1 MDRFIRRQTHF
12 GPKDAMLVA
21 VQFIGTNMEAEKIIL
36 LQELFASKVR
46 ILSKLL
52 QKQLKNYISILSPNY
67 TVFQSHLQLGC
78 DDGIGYATG
87 PSGIAGVVPGLNY
100 NCTHANAGFCSEPW
114 FNSICRGSC
123 GLCGSMYS
131 CLL

>member
-1 MDRFIRRQTHF
+1 
-12 GPKDAMLVA
+12 MLVA

-67 TVFQSHLQLGC
+67 TVF
-78 DDGIGYATG
+78 
-87 PSGIAGVVPGLNY
+87 
-100 NCTHANAGFCSEPW
+100 
-114 FNSICRGSC
+114 
-123 GLCGSMYS
+123 
-131 CLL
+131 

>member
-1 MDRFIRRQTHF
+1 
-12 GPKDAMLVA
+12 MLGV
-21 VQFIGTNMEAEKIIL
+21 VLCFGTNMVLDEKIRW
-36 LQELFASKVR
+36 QDKYVTSKVR
-46 ILSKLL
+46 IFANIQQKLS
-52 QKQLKNYISILSPNY
+52 NNISILSPRN
-67 TVFQSHLQLGC
+67 TVFQSHLQLDC

-100 NCTHANAGFCSEPW
+100 SCTHANAGFCSQPW

-131 CLL
+131 YLF

>member
-36 LQELFASKVR
+36 WQELFASKVR

-52 QKQLKNYISILSPNY
+52 QKQLENFL
-67 TVFQSHLQLGC
+67 
-78 DDGIGYATG
+78 
-87 PSGIAGVVPGLNY
+87 VV
-100 NCTHANAGFCSEPW
+100 CE
-114 FNSICRGSC
+114 NS
-123 GLCGSMYS
+123 
-131 CLL
+131 